1 MRRALALLLMAGVLG
16 TAWGVAGPAAA
27 QGPVV
32 AQFW

>member
-1 MRRALALLLMAGVLG
+1 MRRALTILMIAGFL
-16 TAWGVAGPAAA
+16 GVAGPAAA